1 MSKKIHLIVID
12 PQNDFCDAK
21 NGSLY
26 VKGADKDMERLSA
39 MVNRI
44 PEKLYDITTTLDS
57 HHTIH
62 VAHPIYWRNSNGD
75 HPTPFTIISA
85 KDVRDGVWL
94 PTNPGWLKHTRDN
107 FGALDYVESLEKNGR
122 PRNLLR

>member
-62 VAHPIYWRNSNGD
+62 VAHPI
-75 HPTPFTIISA
+75 
-85 KDVRDGVWL
+85 
-94 PTNPGWLKHTRDN
+94 
-107 FGALDYVESLEKNGR
+107 
-122 PRNLLR
+122 